1 MQLSINFN
9 KQRMYEIIITDFL
22 NPILKKKRNK
32 KYSIKNDCS
41 SINITIKGW
50 LSVIIINSL
59 YIF

>member
-50 LSVIIINSL
+50 LYVIIINSL
-59 YIF
+59 YI